1 MALDAMIFDVDG
13 TLIDTNAHHVEAW
26 RQAFEEHG
34 FAIASDRLAP
44 EIGKGGDML
53 VPDVLGASAEEEHGE
68 ALRESYG
75 KAFLKIAESEHLSV
89 FPDVRELLTTLRERG
104 LKVAIATSAK
114 QEYLDALQK
123 SAGIDLESLV
133 DLVVT
138 ADDAKNS
145 KPAPDLVIAAVTKLG
160 LSPAQC
166 AMVGDTPHDAQ
177 ACKGAGIV
185 CLGVMCGGHSS
196 SALVGAGAREV
207 WRDPADLLKNLDQA
221 LETASPGES
230 HITTEVL
237 ESLMR
242 AALETAREGMNSGE
256 ASIGAVL
263 ARSDGTIIARGFNE
277 MNASQNKTAHAE
289 IVTFARAAGHVP
301 LDARDLLL
309 VSTLEPCVMC
319 TGAAMEAA
327 VDTIVYA
334 LEAPADNGSTR
345 VRPPQSPETQMPRI
359 IGGVLRDQSRA
370 LFQEWLDRNGESE
383 QAAFVQQLMK
393 VTEEKAK

>member
-1 MALDAMIFDVDG
+1 
-13 TLIDTNAHHVEAW
+13 LIDTNAHHVEAW

-34 FAIASDRLAP
+34 FTIASDRLAP

-53 VPDVLGASAEEEHGE
+53 VPDVLGARAEEEHGE
-68 ALRESYG
+68 ALRKSYG
-75 KAFLKIAESEHLSV
+75 KAFLKIAASEHLSV
-89 FPDVRELLTTLRERG
+89 FPDVRELLATLRERG

-114 QEYLDALQK
+114 KEYLDALQK

-133 DLVVT
+133 DLIVT

-160 LSPAQC
+160 MSPAQC

-177 ACKGAGIV
+177 ACKGAGV
-185 CLGVMCGGHSS
+185 ACLGVMCGGHSS
-196 SALVGAGAREV
+196 AALAGAGAREV

-221 LETASPGES
+221 LETASPGTAR
-230 HITTEVL
+230 ITREL
-237 ESLMR
+237 MENLMR
-242 AALETAREGMNSGE
+242 AALETAREGMNNGE

-263 ARSDGTIIARGFNE
+263 ARGDGTIIARGYNE

-289 IVTFARAAGHVP
+289 IVTFARAAGRVP

-370 LFQEWLDRNGESE
+370 LFQEWLDQNGETE
-383 QAAFVQQLMK
+383 QAAFVEQLM
-393 VTEEKAK
+393 EKTQEKSE